1 MTFTC
6 VLQLVNLKLFEM
18 KVIDKINNRKRT
30 LFSIE
35 IVPPLRG
42 HKIEGIYNRIDQLI
56 DFDPAFINIT
66 YHKDEA
72 EYIPQKDGSLL
83 KRTISKRPGTVALTA
98 AIMNKYKVEV
108 VPHITC
114 GGFTKDQAENAL
126 IDFNFLG
133 IENLLVLQGDAGR
146 GQTKFIP
153 EPGGHKYAVEL
164 LEQVLHMNDGKYLD
178 DQLENANPS
187 NFCVGVA
194 GYPEKHYAAS
204 SLDSDIQY
212 LKAKVLAGAD
222 YIVTQMFFD
231 NKYYY
236 EFVDKCR
243 AEGIEVPIIPGLKP
257 IAMKNQVDILPKIFH
272 THIPDHVVKEV
283 RTCKDNQTALEIG
296 TKWSI
301 EQAKDLIKNGAPVL
315 HFYTLGAGNSIRKIA
330 EEIF

>member
-1 MTFTC
+1 
-6 VLQLVNLKLFEM
+6 M
-18 KVIDKINNRKRT
+18 KVIEKINNRNKT

-42 HKIEGIYNRIDQLI
+42 NRIEGIYQRIDQLI
-56 DFDPAFINIT
+56 EFNPAFINIT

-72 EYIPQKDGSLL
+72 EYIQRKDGSTV

-98 AIMNKYKVEV
+98 SIMNKYKVEV
-108 VPHITC
+108 VPHLTC
-114 GGFTKDQAENAL
+114 GGFTKDQVENAL

-146 GQTKFIP
+146 GLDKFIAD
-153 EPGGHKYAVEL
+153 PGGHKYAVEL
-164 LEQVLHMNDGKYLD
+164 LEQVLKMNEGKYLD
-178 DQLENANPS
+178 DRLEQANQS

-194 GYPEKHYAAS
+194 GYPEKHYASAD
-204 SLDSDIQY
+204 LDSDIQY

-243 AEGIEVPIIPGLKP
+243 AVGIDVPIIPGLKP
-257 IAMKNQVDILPKIFH
+257 IALKNQADVLPKLFH
-272 THIPDHVVKEV
+272 TDIPQDLANEV
-283 RTCKDNQTALEIG
+283 RNCKDNKIALEIG
-296 TKWSI
+296 TQWTI
-301 EQAKDLIKNGAPVL
+301 EQAKDLIKHGAPVL

-330 EEIF
+330 KEIF

>member
-1 MTFTC
+1 
-6 VLQLVNLKLFEM
+6 M
-18 KVIDKINNRKRT
+18 KVIDLINNRKKT

-42 HKIEGIYNRIDQLI
+42 NKLEGIYRKIDQLVE
-56 DFDPAFINIT
+56 FNPAFINIT

-72 EYIPQKDGSLL
+72 VYTTLKDGSVK
-83 KRTISKRPGTVALTA
+83 KRIISKRPGTVALTA
-98 AIMNKYKVEV
+98 SIMNKYKVEV

-114 GGFTKDQAENAL
+114 GGFTLDQVENAL

-153 EPGGHKYAVEL
+153 EENGHTHAVDL
-164 LEQVLHMNDGKYLD
+164 LEQVMHMNKGKYLD
-178 DQLENANPS
+178 EKLEQGYPS

-194 GYPEKHYAAS
+194 GYPEKHYAAA

-231 NKYYY
+231 NQKYY

-243 AEGIEVPIIPGLKP
+243 AEGIDVPIVPGLKP
-257 IAMKNQVDILPKIFH
+257 IALINQVNVLPKLFH
-272 THIPDHVVKEV
+272 LHIPETLEKEILKC
-283 RTCKDNQTALEIG
+283 RTDEEALEVG
-296 TKWSI
+296 TQWGI
-301 EQAKDLIKNGAPVL
+301 EQARDLIQNGAPVL

-330 EEIF
+330 EAIF